1 MLMLIHCKM
10 QQDTSGRDGKEQRDV
25 IKGGT
30 KQPKKQEEEEEEDAF
45 FIILIIISQR
55 INSGQLRP
63 GDVLE

>member
-1 MLMLIHCKM
+1 M

-30 KQPKKQEEEEEEDAF
+30 KQPKKQEEDDAF
-45 FIILIIISQR
+45 FFMIILIISQR

-63 GDVLE
+63 EDVLE